1 MAEIS
6 IVDILKKLNKDRSE
20 EDKFKIASEQPND
33 FFIREVVP
41 TGSAYLDYR
50 IHNTLG
56 KGGFVKGS
64 LNLLIGGEGSG
75 KSSLA
80 LKAAANEQKQ
90 TGKFIVYWDA
100 EGTVNESYIERMGVA
115 LDKFIYYKGRNLE
128 EMLDVLQEFSLAK
141 DVGMIIIDS
150 IPVFVSTV
158 IENKSAE
165 DNTMS
170 VEAKKFNARMPI
182 IEGNCSRRNIAL
194 VALTYYKL
202 NPGSMGDPRVLS
214 RGEWQRYMSNLTIE
228 LTKKDLIKDDYKN
241 TIGHVID
248 VRLKK
253 SKLQAYDSKE
263 SFQVNFYYQYGFNNF
278 EEYVSIFIEKDI
290 IRQGGAWF
298 TFANEDGVEIKLNG
312 KSKVLEFL
320 KENEGTFKYLKNFLN
335 NKVDEIV
342 E

>member
-1 MAEIS
+1 MGEVS
-6 IVDILKKLNKDRSE
+6 IIDILKKLNKDRSE
-20 EDKFKIASEQPND
+20 EDKFRIASEQPD
-33 FFIREVVP
+33 GFFIREVVP
-41 TGSAYLDYR
+41 TGSVYLDFR
-50 IHNTLG
+50 IHSTLG

-90 TGKFIVYWDA
+90 TGKYVVYWDA
-100 EGTVNESYIERMGVA
+100 EGTINESYIERMGVD
-115 LDKFIYYKGRNLE
+115 LDRFIYYKGRNLE
-128 EMLDVLQEFSLAK
+128 EMLDVLQEFSIAK

-165 DNTMS
+165 DNNMS
-170 VEAKKFNARMPI
+170 VEARKFNSRMPI

-202 NPGSMGDPRVLS
+202 NPGAMGDPRVLS

-228 LTKKDLIKDDYKN
+228 LTKKDLIKDDDKN